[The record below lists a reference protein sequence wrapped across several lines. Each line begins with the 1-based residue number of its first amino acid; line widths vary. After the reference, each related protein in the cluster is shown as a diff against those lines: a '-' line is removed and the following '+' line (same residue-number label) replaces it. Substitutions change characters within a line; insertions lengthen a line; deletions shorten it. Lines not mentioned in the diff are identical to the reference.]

1 MSVSKDFIEASV
13 AKSNQD
19 LFEHLSTA
27 FNTSVDPLK
36 RASTEVSELQT
47 REIKKLKTAEHKV
60 FKRKGNEIQYKF
72 NVKVKDIINDTKS
85 FLLSNALDKAKESLE
100 EGITLIQDRQKL
112 ILLADKS
119 EFGKPRLNTSN
130 MNSQ

>member
-1 MSVSKDFIEASV
+1 MSVSKEVTDFIEASV
-13 AKSNQD
+13 AKSNQV
-19 LFEHLSTA
+19 LFERLS
-27 FNTSVDPLK
+27 FFV
-36 RASTEVSELQT
+36 VSELQT